1 MDNINSNTTTNT
13 TLNTTLPPV
22 KIKNFNEV
30 ISTYGTKIVTS
41 IIIFIIFSTLAN
53 VFKKYYS
60 EKFIN
65 NYVYVEGEQLKV
77 EIGNRSST
85 NIAFQQ
91 LQHIIYYSIMGFGV
105 FTALVNL
112 GVQPNTLLA
121 IFGIFVVGIGL
132 SLQTTINNIW
142 AGLYISFN
150 RLYSIGDLIEV
161 NKVKGYVQ
169 SFSLFNTIIIDYDKK
184 VPVVIP
190 NTQIQTNVIM
200 NYSVNQIYN

>member
-1 MDNINSNTTTNT
+1 
-13 TLNTTLPPV
+13 
-22 KIKNFNEV
+22 
-30 ISTYGTKIVTS
+30 
-41 IIIFIIFSTLAN
+41 
-53 VFKKYYS
+53 
-60 EKFIN
+60 
-65 NYVYVEGEQLKV
+65 
-77 EIGNRSST
+77 
-85 NIAFQQ
+85 
-91 LQHIIYYSIMGFGV
+91 MGFGI

-121 IFGIFVVGIGL
+121 IFGIFVIGIGL